1 MYEMLRSKSRHPK
14 GGKKKKHHHNKRQY
28 FHPITGTALLTAWKV
43 LPAPV
48 LHGAFCLHVHLS
60 IFQPVGGFRSP
71 AGLLLLLPSPTG
83 EEEGTLNPSLYLR
96 QKGRG
101 WAKCRLRA
109 SKWEEPTVTV
119 DLSEQPPEQPPVTK
133 DGSTSLTGLCL
144 SLCLWFSS
152 QFFFFYFN
160 KQQGIKILLKSQ
172 HPFRTKTNK
181 DMDKSNQ
188 F

>member
-14 GGKKKKHHHNKRQY
+14 GGKKTNTTTIRGNIFTLSLAQPY
-28 FHPITGTALLTAWKV
+28 WQ
-43 LPAPV
+43 
-48 LHGAFCLHVHLS
+48 HGKCCLHQCCIVPPAFMHISLMH

-152 QFFFFYFN
+152 QFFFFISIN
-160 KQQGIKILLKSQ
+160 SRG
-172 HPFRTKTNK
+172 
-181 DMDKSNQ
+181 
-188 F
+188 